1 MKTSIKS
8 LTKPA
13 MSRLLG
19 RSGATITA
27 DVINADVAKGAP
39 ENADGTMNLIH
50 YMAWLI
56 KELANRKS

>member
-8 LTKPA
+8 LSKPA

-19 RSGATITA
+19 LSGATITA
-27 DVINADVAKGAP
+27 EVIRADVAAGAP